1 MGRSK
6 KSDVLKIEEL
16 LDERTKDWSVWDV
29 YGLLESRMRE
39 LGEDLQDFNTSVGRK
54 GFEDRNLLISLLA
67 DRMSMSDVIL
77 ACPTRDEREKRVERS
92 FKQHALKYLEENAGH
107 VDLMEIYDIIN
118 ARLEIRGEK
127 PLPDPD
133 AGADLLLRNEC
144 YKIIVRIFNF
154 KEIKERFP
162 E

>member
-16 LDERTKDWSVWDV
+16 LDERTKDWSVWDL

-39 LGEDLQDFNTSVGRK
+39 LGEDLQDFNISVGRK

-77 ACPTRDEREKRVERS
+77 ACPTRDER
-92 FKQHALKYLEENAGH
+92 
-107 VDLMEIYDIIN
+107 
-118 ARLEIRGEK
+118 
-127 PLPDPD
+127 
-133 AGADLLLRNEC
+133 
-144 YKIIVRIFNF
+144 
-154 KEIKERFP
+154 
-162 E
+162 